1 MGNQIKWLEHD
12 TNGQSWCSSTK
23 VMGNLKCRELQLH
36 RLFWWKKC
44 TQFND
49 FFYGTLPKN
58 QQVISFLKA
67 TMKRAKNIFMIVKFL
82 LLCILFLTCFFFV
95 KSVFQDF
102 ASRTSSMKRSLKKFD
117 KVKFPTILHCTDPA
131 IKASAIEK
139 YEKFGCDITPFNL
152 DNFINNECQNQSVE
166 KVLND
171 CGYTIDEDFE
181 LFMFSSTSSWV
192 KISVFLFIV
201 ICKFG
206 LIPNFFS

>member
-67 TMKRAKNIFMIVKFL
+67 TMKRAKNIFMIVKFV

-117 KVKFPTILHCTDPA
+117 KVKFPTIGPTDFGKPFWVRGYKKHNTPA
-131 IKASAIEK
+131 SVQAKTHGKTRAGVVCFSLEPK
-139 YEKFGCDITPFNL
+139 TDF
-152 DNFINNECQNQSVE
+152 QSP
-166 KVLND
+166 
-171 CGYTIDEDFE
+171 
-181 LFMFSSTSSWV
+181 W
-192 KISVFLFIV
+192 
-201 ICKFG
+201 G
-206 LIPNFFS
+206 L